1 MGGVF
6 LSSWWRGTVVLPE
19 EARHLET
26 RRFTGQQT
34 YLGTVAEKTVSR
46 IFASMAVTE
55 RALVDVA
62 ITGKGDGTY
71 QDGATREKDEV
82 KVTTNRGHSV
92 WVSEKDVYARK
103 PNPEEKDPA

>member
-1 MGGVF
+1 MGVPLGVF
-6 LSSWWRGTVVLPE
+6 S
-19 EARHLET
+19 
-26 RRFTGQQT
+26 RFPMMG
-34 YLGTVAEKTVSR
+34 V
-46 IFASMAVTE
+46 VTE

-71 QDGATREKDEV
+71 QDGATREKDDV